1 MKDTAKRKAEKDA
14 RPKKKAKVIKDGGL
28 ELSDTVAQEGPSE
41 PTLNVLPNFLPRLV
55 HLPKSYDQRRFL

>member
-41 PTLNVLPNFLPRLV
+41 PSSERPAKFPPSSSRPPTEIV
-55 HLPKSYDQRRFL
+55 